1 MDNREQLRAIL
12 QLALEQCGGD
22 PAARRGGEWLVE
34 AMSEGYAWDRWDL
47 RAFFAR
53 IAMVLGPVNQP
64 IEVIDGQTQEHVT
77 LRFKDAVAL
86 LCMRLMT
93 TGALGFRIPNPNVLI
108 PYTQIFRPGIWAWV
122 NKPLVSVVYVPGPEE
137 DVPIPEDVPEIK
149 IPAGQ
154 EDVISMTAIPD
165 GTLMVDF
172 HGERAKHRYYTEA
185 TYRAII
191 PKKNPYTRQTI
202 EPNQVTRYIAK
213 LDSTLPVQ
221 EAGRRRKTRKYK
233 RRAKKTRRHK

>member
-1 MDNREQLRAIL
+1 MEQVREQLRAIL
-12 QLALEQCGGD
+12 VEALDRCGGD
-22 PAARRGGEWLVE
+22 PAARERGELIVE
-34 AMSEGYAWDRWDL
+34 AMSEGDYWHL
-47 RAFFAR
+47 HGFFAT
-53 IAMVLGPVNQP
+53 IAAVLGPVEQP
-64 IEVIDGQTQEHVT
+64 IEVIDGQRQEHET
-77 LRFKDAVAL
+77 FRFKDAVAL
-86 LCMRLMT
+86 LCMRLMK
-93 TGALGFRIPNPNVLI
+93 TGELGFRIPNPNALI

-122 NKPLVSVVYVPGPEE
+122 NKPSVSVVYVPGPEE

-165 GTLMVDF
+165 GTRMVDF

-185 TYRAII
+185 TYNSLN
-191 PKKNPYTRQTI
+191 PKKNPYTRQEI

-221 EAGRRRKTRKYK
+221 EAGRRKTRKYK